1 MECYSTFLNLREH
14 DMASVN
20 NVTIIGNLGK
30 DPEVKYMPS
39 GEAVCNFPVACNEQW
54 KKKDTGE
61 KQEHT
66 EWFRVAVFG
75 KLAEVCGKYL
85 TKGKQVYI
93 EGKLRTRSYEKDGET
108 KYSTELICSE
118 MKMLGVKDD
127 GNEQPSKA
135 TSKPSSKT
143 HDEEVSFDDDI
154 PF

>member
-1 MECYSTFLNLREH
+1 
-14 DMASVN
+14 MASVN
-20 NVTIIGNLGK
+20 KVTIIGNLGK

-39 GEAVCNFPVACNEQW
+39 GEAVCNFSVACNEQW

-66 EWFRVAVFG
+66 EWFRVSVFG

-118 MKMLGVKDD
+118 MKMLGVKADD
-127 GNEQPSKA
+127 DDNEQSSKPTNKSSSKA
-135 TSKPSSKT
+135 S
-143 HDEEVSFDDDI
+143 EEVNFDDDI

>member
-1 MECYSTFLNLREH
+1 
-14 DMASVN
+14 MASVN
-20 NVTIIGNLGK
+20 KVIIVGNLGK
-30 DPEVKYMPS
+30 DPEVKYMQS
-39 GEAVCNFPVACNEQW
+39 GEAVCNFSVACNEQW

-66 EWFRVAVFG
+66 EWFRVSVFG

-108 KYSTELICSE
+108 KYSTELICSD
-118 MKMLGVKDD
+118 MKMLGVKAD
-127 GNEQPSKA
+127 GDGSEQQTKTA
-135 TSKPSSKT
+135 SKPSSKAN
-143 HDEEVSFDDDI
+143 DEVSFDDDV

>member
-1 MECYSTFLNLREH
+1 
-14 DMASVN
+14 MASVN

-39 GEAVCNFPVACNEQW
+39 GEAVCNFSVACNEQW

-127 GNEQPSKA
+127 GNEQPSKS

-143 HDEEVSFDDDI
+143 KVDEEVSFDDDI

>member
-1 MECYSTFLNLREH
+1 MS
-14 DMASVN
+14 SVN
-20 NVTIIGNLGK
+20 KVIIIGNLGK

-39 GEAVCNFPVACNEQW
+39 GEAVCNFSVACNEQW

-127 GNEQPSKA
+127 GNEQPSKT

-143 HDEEVSFDDDI
+143 KVDEEVSFDDDI